1 MAWSWFRMLPSAFHW
16 LPFPS
21 LKIQHAYVIE
31 ISSGKTRSTVPSE
44 HVHIWAD
51 EGYRV
56 SSPKKCWNY
65 YRLWWYL
72 SQYYTENSTENS
84 FDSNNSS
91 KKNANNFLWLYS
103 ISATYFFPH
112 LGVGTSGQL
121 RLKTSSPSGLV
132 SVTPAIICYYHKISK
147 MQLQQSSQ
155 VFSTIS
161 IRFDIF
167 SNKISLVKYGRNKLS
182 QVRIGQDW
190 NGDNLH
196 AAGSI
201 HR

>member
-44 HVHIWAD
+44 HVHIWAN

-56 SSPKKCWNY
+56 SSPKKWWNY

-72 SQYYTENSTENS
+72 SQYHTEKSTENS

-91 KKNANNFLWLYS
+91 KKSANKNPFYS
-103 ISATYFFPH
+103 IFMALFYF
-112 LGVGTSGQL
+112 
-121 RLKTSSPSGLV
+121 
-132 SVTPAIICYYHKISK
+132 CY
-147 MQLQQSSQ
+147 LF
-155 VFSTIS
+155 FS
-161 IRFDIF
+161 RPWRRDIGP
-167 SNKISLVKYGRNKLS
+167 ITLENKLS
-182 QVRIGQDW
+182 V
-190 NGDNLH
+190 
-196 AAGSI
+196 GSSFCNTCN
-201 HR
+201 HMLLPLN